1 MTKVNYYKYYGENP
15 KNIKMANKNQKSA
28 YEPRV
33 RAKWYFL
40 VEKAGKTVDEVC
52 DLYFISRKTYYK
64 WRSVDHANHSHAS
77 KKEHPETKIKG
88 DIKTFI
94 CGEKLRINYGPLKMK
109 LLIRRRFNINISTTA
124 IYKFYKKKD
133 LIFRPQKK
141 LAWYTPLKEAVIPH
155 APGEAVQMDA
165 KYVWENSTRKY
176 QRTFI
181 DIYTGI
187 QFATVTNSMTAEDS
201 INAFLLAENAFPFK
215 ILGVQSDNGSENRGD
230 FHKHLVEKGI
240 AHYFIPKSSPTWD
253 GAVERAH
260 GVIDQEYYLNP
271 RRTWKT
277 LEEYLHFYNNERI
290 HLGKYLN
297 GMIPVE
303 KLNQYLSTVSPLKVN

>member
-1 MTKVNYYKYYGENP
+1 
-15 KNIKMANKNQKSA
+15 MANKNQKSA
-28 YEPRV
+28 YEVKV
-33 RAKWYFL
+33 RRKWYFL
-40 VEKAGKTVDEVC
+40 IDKMGKTVDEIC
-52 DLYFISRKTYYK
+52 DLYLISRKTYYK
-64 WRSVDHANHSHAS
+64 WR
-77 KKEHPETKIKG
+77 KKDLGSRVHIPKKDHPEMKIKG
-88 DIKTFI
+88 EIKIFI
-94 CGEKLRINYGPLKMK
+94 EQEKMRINYGPLKMK
-109 LLIRRRFNINISTTA
+109 LLLKRRFSVDISTTA
-124 IYKFYKKKD
+124 IYKFYKKKK

-141 LAWYTPLKEAVIPH
+141 LAWYKPIKDPVIPRI
-155 APGEAVQMDA
+155 PGDVVQMDA
-165 KYVWENSTRKY
+165 KYVWEDNTRKY

-181 DIYTGI
+181 DIYTGT
-187 QFATVTNSMTAEDS
+187 QFATVTNTMTAEDTV
-201 INAFLLAENAFPFK
+201 NAFGLAEKYFKFK

-271 RRTWKT
+271 RRTWKS
-277 LEEYLHFYNNERI
+277 LEDYLYFYNNERI

-303 KLNQYLSTVSPLKVN
+303 KYQYYLSTVSPLKVN

>member
-1 MTKVNYYKYYGENP
+1 
-15 KNIKMANKNQKSA
+15 MANKKQEAA
-28 YEPRV
+28 YPSKV
-33 RAKWYFL
+33 RQKWYFL

-52 DLYFISRKTYYK
+52 DLCFISRKTYYK
-64 WRSVDHANHSHAS
+64 WRSKDLGDRRYRS

-88 DIKTFI
+88 EIKLFI
-94 CGEKLRINYGPLKMK
+94 CNEKLRINYGPLKMK
-109 LLIRRRFNINISTTA
+109 LLIKRRFGIDISTTA
-124 IYKFYKKKD
+124 IYKFYKKKS

-141 LAWYTPLKEAVIPH
+141 LTWYTPIKEAVLPQQ
-155 APGEAVQMDA
+155 PGDVVQMDA
-165 KYVWENSTRKY
+165 KYVWENNERRY

-187 QFATVTNSMTAEDS
+187 QFATVTSTMTAEDT
-201 INAFLLAENAFPFK
+201 INAFFEAENYFSFR
-215 ILGVQSDNGSENRGD
+215 ILGIQSDNGSENRGD

-271 RRTWKT
+271 RKTWKS
-277 LEEYLHFYNNERI
+277 LEEYLHFYNYERI

-303 KLNQYLSTVSPLKVN
+303 KLNYYLSTVSPLKVN

>member
-1 MTKVNYYKYYGENP
+1 
-15 KNIKMANKNQKSA
+15 MANKNQKSA
-28 YEPRV
+28 YEPKV

-64 WRSVDHANHSHAS
+64 WRNIDRADHAHIP

-88 DIKTFI
+88 DIKIFI
-94 CGEKLRINYGPLKMK
+94 CNEKQRINYGPLKMS
-109 LLIRRRFNINISTTA
+109 LLIERRFGVEISTTA
-124 IYKFYKKKD
+124 IYKFYKKKE

-141 LAWYTPLKEAVIPH
+141 LAWYTPLKEVVIPH
-155 APGEAVQMDA
+155 RPGEVVQMDA
-165 KYVWENSTRKY
+165 KYIWEDNTRKY

-181 DIYTGI
+181 DIYTGT
-187 QFATVTNSMTAEDS
+187 QFATVTNTMTAEDS
-201 INAFLLAENAFPFK
+201 ISAFLLAEKYYSFK
-215 ILGVQSDNGSENRGD
+215 ILGIQSDNGSENRGD
-230 FHKHLVEKGI
+230 FHKHLVEKGV

-277 LEEYLHFYNNERI
+277 LEEYLYFYNNERI